1 MPKITLS
8 SDELPPNIDL
18 GENFYIRVRAVSL
31 DENRTSHWVYHEV
44 AQLND
49 GQASEFIEEDR
60 L

>member
-8 SDELPPNIDL
+8 SDELPPDISQ

-44 AQLND
+44 VNNNGNTRTNGEIA
-49 GQASEFIEEDR
+49 
-60 L
+60 

>member
-8 SDELPPNIDL
+8 SDELPPDIDL

-44 AQLND
+44 PQLND
-49 GQASEFIEEDR
+49 PTT
-60 L
+60 

>member
-8 SDELPPNIDL
+8 SDELPDDISQ

-44 AQLND
+44 VNNNGNTRTNGEIA
-49 GQASEFIEEDR
+49 
-60 L
+60 